1 MENVIQMPEK
11 KIRIPFPTPMSPQ
24 VDGNEVLV
32 KESSEKWSQFE
43 LEDGTVMRIKPA
55 VMSAIR
61 IDGHY
66 DQEGNPAYA
75 VKAGQIISIVSSP
88 EHLRKGSQG
97 TKIH

>member
-1 MENVIQMPEK
+1 MAEK
-11 KIRIPFPTPMSPQ
+11 KIRIPFPTPVSPM
-24 VDGNEVLV
+24 VDGSEVLV
-32 KESSEKWSQFE
+32 KESREKWSEFE

-75 VKAGQIISIVSSP
+75 VKAGQVVAIISTP
-88 EHLRKGSQG
+88 EHLRKGTQG
-97 TKIH
+97 SKVQ

>member
-1 MENVIQMPEK
+1 
-11 KIRIPFPTPMSPQ
+11 
-24 VDGNEVLV
+24 
-32 KESSEKWSQFE
+32 
-43 LEDGTVMRIKPA
+43 MRIKPA

-61 IDGHY
+61 IDGQY